1 MPNSLPYHKSM
12 PEGASESAVLD
23 GPSLSSFQ
31 AVDRTKQRMRRASD
45 GSRLSKK
52 EKAAGGDLKCEQCGK
67 AYKHGSCLNKH
78 LWEHTPQWQLT
89 SKLLISKHQQVQ
101 LLEAASVLVAMNTDG
116 PQAAHDSDSSS
127 PAASGSSEREEDP
140 PSSPESS
147 PSPRQTHHTYRD
159 PADNDNKR
167 YSNAS
172 VNSYS
177 RSYQSVFSEP
187 SSYPHHRHWSNDAGS
202 SRPYTADASVVAAS
216 YPDEDPQEL
225 AAAVGLLS
233 CSYGTPKIGPT
244 PDDVP
249 PVPPLPEKYAN
260 RFHHP
265 RTRSLKAFSARWMR
279 NPICG

>member
-1 MPNSLPYHKSM
+1 M
-12 PEGASESAVLD
+12 
-23 GPSLSSFQ
+23 
-31 AVDRTKQRMRRASD
+31 
-45 GSRLSKK
+45 
-52 EKAAGGDLKCEQCGK
+52 
-67 AYKHGSCLNKH
+67 
-78 LWEHTPQWQLT
+78 
-89 SKLLISKHQQVQ
+89 Q

-147 PSPRQTHHTYRD
+147 PSPRQAHHAYRD
-159 PADNDNKR
+159 PADNENKR

-187 SSYPHHRHWSNDAGS
+187 SSYPHDRHWSNDAGS
-202 SRPYTADASVVAAS
+202 GRPYTADASIVAAS

-233 CSYGTPKIGPT
+233 CSYGTPKIGPSGT
-244 PDDVP
+244 PRADDVP

-260 RFHHP
+260 RFQHHRGSAHVEDVIMDESSSEDDEADREQHQQRRPP
-265 RTRSLKAFSARWMR
+265 RSSFQPTHEEFEGVFGKMDA
-279 NPICG
+279 